1 MTIKEYLNGYKRIVI
16 RIRVLERDI
25 QKLVAE
31 IGGGA
36 LKMDGLPHGSSL
48 TDTTGEIAVR
58 LADMKAKRMDMLLE
72 AYEKRDEIEDVI
84 LSVPD
89 PIYMQLLHDRYVR
102 LMNWNDI
109 TDDLHLYNDQY
120 VRGKLHQKA
129 LEAAEEIW
137 RRT

>member
-1 MTIKEYLNGYKRIVI
+1 MTIKEYLNSYKRIVI

-25 QKLVAE
+25 QKLAAE

-36 LKMDGLPHGSSL
+36 LRMDGMPHGSNLS
-48 TDTTGEIAVR
+48 DSTGQIAVQ
-58 LADMKAKRMDMLLE
+58 LADMKARRMDMLLE

-84 LSVPD
+84 LAVSD
-89 PIYMQLLHDRYVR
+89 PIYLQLLHDRYIR

-129 LEAAEEIW
+129 LFAAEEIW
-137 RRT
+137 RIE